1 MFKKDKNQGIM
12 KYRKLGN
19 TGMEVSEVSLGTW
32 QVGGGWGSDFE
43 KNQAYKIINEAI
55 DQGVN
60 FIDTADV
67 YDAGLSEKAVGK
79 VLKERS
85 ESVFVATKCGRQI
98 QPHTNEGY
106 TPQVLRNF
114 VEASLLNLGI
124 ESLDLI
130 QLHCPP
136 TLVYERPEIFGLFD
150 DLKSEGKIKHLGV
163 SVEKVSEAIK
173 AMEYSN
179 VATIQVIFNMF
190 RLKPAE
196 ELFDLALQNNCGI
209 IARVPL
215 ASGLLSGKITAETK
229 FQPEDHRTF
238 NRNGEAFDKGETFSG
253 VSLSKGLEAVEEL
266 KGLLGAKGNLAALA
280 IKWVLM
286 FDAVSTVIP
295 GASKVD
301 QVRSNTSASL
311 LPDFTSKEMEEI
323 TAIYN
328 KYFRSEIHG
337 QW

>member
-1 MFKKDKNQGIM
+1 M
-12 KYRKLGN
+12 KYRKLGK
-19 TGMEVSEVSLGTW
+19 TGMEVAEVSLGTW
-32 QVGGGWGSDFE
+32 QVGGGWGGSFDE
-43 KNQAYKIINEAI
+43 NKAYQIINEAI

-79 VLKERS
+79 VVKERS
-85 ESVFVATKCGRQI
+85 EKVFVATKCGRQI

-114 VEASLLNLGI
+114 VEASLLNLGM

-150 DLKSEGKIKHLGV
+150 DLKKEGKIKHLGV
-163 SVEKVSEAIK
+163 SVEKVSEAIR
-173 AMEYSN
+173 AMEYAN
-179 VATIQVIFNMF
+179 VTTIQVIFNMF

-215 ASGLLSGKITAETK
+215 ASGLLSGKINAETP
-229 FQPEDHRTF
+229 FQPDDHRAF

-253 VSLSKGLEAVEEL
+253 VPFLKGLEAVEEL
-266 KGLLGAKGNLAALA
+266 KGILGAKGNLAALA
-280 IKWVLM
+280 IKWILM
-286 FDAVSTVIP
+286 FDAISTVIP
-295 GASKVD
+295 GASRVD
-301 QVRSNTSASL
+301 QVRSNVSASS
-311 LPDFTSKEMEEI
+311 LPDFTPKEMEEI
-323 TAIYN
+323 MAIYN

>member
-1 MFKKDKNQGIM
+1 M
-12 KYRKLGN
+12 KYRKLGK
-19 TGMEVSEVSLGTW
+19 TEMEVSEVSLGTW
-32 QVGGGWGSDFE
+32 QVGGGWGGRFDH
-43 KNQAYKIINEAI
+43 NQAYKILNEAI

-67 YDAGLSEKAVGK
+67 YDGGLSEQAVGK
-79 VLKERS
+79 VVKERT
-85 ESVFVATKCGRQI
+85 ENVFVATKCGRQI

-106 TPQVLRNF
+106 TPEVLRTF
-114 VEASLLNLGI
+114 VETSLRNLRL
-124 ESLDLI
+124 EALDLI

-136 TLVYERPEIFGLFD
+136 TMVFERPEIFGLFE
-150 DLKSEGKIKHLGV
+150 DLKTEGKIKHLGV
-163 SVEKVSEAIK
+163 SVEKVAEAIR

-196 ELFDLALQNNCGI
+196 ELFDLALQNNCGV

-215 ASGLLSGKITAETK
+215 ASGLLSGKITSETV
-229 FQPEDHRTF
+229 FHPEDHRTF
-238 NRNGEAFDKGETFSG
+238 NRAGEAFDKGETFSG
-253 VSLSKGLEAVEEL
+253 VPLHKGIEAVEEL
-266 KGLLGAKGNLAALA
+266 KALLGVNRDLASLG

-286 FDAVSTVIP
+286 FGAISTVIP

-301 QVRSNTSASL
+301 QVRSNVSASA
-311 LPDFTSKEMEEI
+311 LPEFTVEEMEGVK
-323 TAIYN
+323 AIYD
-328 KYFRSEIHG
+328 KYLRSEVHG

>member
-1 MFKKDKNQGIM
+1 M
-12 KYRKLGN
+12 KYRKLGK

-32 QVGGGWGSDFE
+32 QVGGGWAGDFD
-43 KNQAYKIINEAI
+43 KNQAYRIINEAI
-55 DQGVN
+55 DLGVN

-67 YDAGLSEKAVGK
+67 YDAGLSEKAIGK

-85 ESVFVATKCGRQI
+85 EKVFVATKCGRQV

-114 VEASLLNLGI
+114 VEASLLNLGMDA
-124 ESLDLI
+124 LDLI

-150 DLKSEGKIKHLGV
+150 DLKNEGKIKHFGV
-163 SVEKVSEAIK
+163 SVEKVSEAIR
-173 AMEYSN
+173 AMEYTN

-196 ELFDLALQNNCGI
+196 ELFELALNNNCGI

-215 ASGLLSGKITAETK
+215 ASGLLSGKITAETT
-229 FQPEDHRTF
+229 FQPEDHRAF

-253 VSLSKGLEAVEEL
+253 VPFLKGLEAVEEL
-266 KGLLGAKGNLAALA
+266 KGILGERANLAALA

-286 FDAVSTVIP
+286 FDAISTVIP
-295 GASKVD
+295 GASRVD
-301 QVRSNTSASL
+301 QVRSNVSASS
-311 LPDFTSKEMEEI
+311 LPDFSSQQMEEI
-323 TAIYN
+323 AAIYN